1 MEPHDDES
9 TALPAT
15 DACGARIL
23 QQRRIQVEAGTAIP
37 ARNDH

>member
-9 TALPAT
+9 TALSAT
-15 DACGARIL
+15 EARGARIF
-23 QQRRIQVEAGTAIP
+23 QQRRIQVEAGPAIP